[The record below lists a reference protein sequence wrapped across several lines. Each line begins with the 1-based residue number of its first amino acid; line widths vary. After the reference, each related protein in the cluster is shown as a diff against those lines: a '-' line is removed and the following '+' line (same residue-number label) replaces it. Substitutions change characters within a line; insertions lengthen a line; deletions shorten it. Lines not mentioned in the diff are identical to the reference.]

1 MPSPPS
7 KILWNRPRPLIIDF
21 NPMKPL
27 PALLLAF
34 LFLLSRPPLL
44 SAQSQAASQ
53 ENEEAY
59 AKFSNADYKAAAEAY
74 EGIIKGYPTDILAQ
88 TAMIQLGLC
97 QFFLG
102 EFDQAGTS
110 LGKAKAG
117 SPPLSPPQLQLVDN
131 VLPQILAAKA
141 MSLPPGDAA
150 RKGLFEQAIQGYTGF
165 LTKYPQSPDLEAAAY
180 GRALCEYQ
188 IGNYDKTVSDLE
200 ANIQK
205 FPNSPTIQGSQNLL
219 AIAFATQGGEIL
231 SKPDGDNARGLE
243 LLKKGETIL
252 RKIISEKK
260 DLALVNDANFQL
272 GEILFMIAAF
282 SPEDQRAAVYTEAAE
297 AYMAIIPKANVVA
310 MQQDKIQTFGPKKA
324 DAIRARNMTLKAQLD
339 RDNERELKK
348 LAEISAKPDQTA
360 AALLKLGEIFFN
372 AGKFNASRVVLTHV
386 TPFLSTDDEKMRA
399 GYHTAMG
406 YAVQGTPEPA
416 VKAYEAFQS
425 THKGKPLAENLPFLM
440 GNMFLSQGDN
450 ETSIRYFEE
459 SLQIYPEGRLAGL
472 SVAQK
477 AQAQVGLKQFDEALQ
492 TFQSSLANNPSPEV
506 AVVAQ
511 FGIANIHRDTA
522 KWDDAIAAYS
532 LVAGKHA
539 ATPQAAESGYWIAA
553 CTQQKGDNAAAAPL
567 LEAFLQSNP
576 GHPYEPL
583 ALFALGNARV
593 ANGQKD
599 EGLATLAEVVE
610 KFPDSQPAPFTYFT
624 RAQILAADQNVEG
637 INALMR
643 EFISKY
649 PQDDKV
655 YFAYNS
661 IAGNQ
666 VNLADPAGA
675 VATWQEFVKN
685 HPDHPNTPGSMVK
698 IAELQRAQA
707 EQLATNYTS
716 LNEAGRAKWME
727 AVNASTATVEELLAS
742 YPQSPD
748 LAGGLQALL
757 AAKRLLLGSQQI
769 DSAKVESYFTE
780 LAGKTSDTGA
790 RSKALFTLAGFIAPN
805 DKTRALEKMNEA
817 YNAQVVYSPKDI
829 DIYGLA
835 LLDAGK
841 SDEALAVFEKLS
853 ADFPVPAGVEPAAAP
868 PNVQEAQATVLFGRG
883 RVAQEKSQTAE
894 AGEFFKQLK
903 TLYPWSPKGLEAD
916 YGIAQSLRAQNKAD
930 DAMPLLGAI
939 IRAPNATAELRAS
952 SFLLYGHI
960 MKDKAA
966 AEPDPVKKTENRENA
981 IDFFMKI
988 PQFYAG
994 VPTAAAEGLW
1004 EGGQLLEQQAAESQD
1019 PAFKKQQLTRAR
1031 ASYEQIVKDFSAEK
1045 FAAQAR
1051 QRLQALPAQ

>member
-1 MPSPPS
+1 
-7 KILWNRPRPLIIDF
+7 
-21 NPMKPL
+21 MKPL

-34 LFLLSRPPLL
+34 LFLLSRTPDL
-44 SAQSQAASQ
+44 SAQSQAAAQ
-53 ENEEAY
+53 ENEAAY
-59 AKFSNADYKAAAEAY
+59 ALYSNADYKGAAEAY
-74 EGIIKGYPTDILAQ
+74 ESIIKGYPTDILVQ

-102 EFDQAGTS
+102 EFDKAVAS
-110 LGKAKAG
+110 LDKAKTG
-117 SPPLSPPQLQLVDN
+117 SPPLSPPQLQVVDN
-131 VLPQILAAKA
+131 VRPQILAAKA
-141 MSLPPGDAA
+141 LSLPPGDAA
-150 RKGLFEQAIQGYTGF
+150 RKGLFEQAIQGYSDF
-165 LTKYPQSPDLEAAAY
+165 ISKYPQSPDIEAATY

-188 IGNYDKTVSDLE
+188 IGNFDKTIADLE

-231 SKPDGDNARGLE
+231 SKPDGDKSQGLE

-272 GEILFMIAAF
+272 GEILFMTAAF
-282 SPEDQRAAVYTEAAE
+282 SPEDQRPAVYDEAAA
-297 AYMAIIPKANVVA
+297 AYMAVIPKADVVA
-310 MQQDKIQTFGPKKA
+310 MQQEKVKSFAPKKA
-324 DAIRARNMTLKAQLD
+324 EAIRARNMTLRAQLD

-372 AGKFNASRVVLTHV
+372 AGKHNASRVVISHV
-386 TPFLSTDDEKMRA
+386 TPFLTTENEKMRA
-399 GYHTAMG
+399 AYHKAMG
-406 YAVQGTPEPA
+406 YAVQGIPDSA
-416 VKAYEAFQS
+416 VAAYEAFQS
-425 THKGKPLAENLPFLM
+425 SHKGKPLAENLPFLM
-440 GNMFLSQGDN
+440 GTMFLSQGDN
-450 ETSIRYFEE
+450 EASIRYFEE

-477 AQAQVGLKQFDEALQ
+477 AQAQVGLKQFEEALQ
-492 TFQSSLANNPSPEV
+492 TFQSSLASNPSPEV

-522 KWDDAIAAYS
+522 KWDDAVTAYK
-532 LVAGKHA
+532 LVVEKHPG
-539 ATPQAAESGYWIAA
+539 TPQATESGYWIAA

-567 LEAFLQSNP
+567 LEAFLQANA

-599 EGLATLAEVVE
+599 EGIATLAEVVE

-649 PQDDKV
+649 PQDDKI

-666 VNLADPAGA
+666 VNLADAAGA

-685 HPDHPNTPGSMVK
+685 YPDHPNTPGSMVK

-716 LNEAGRAKWME
+716 LNEADRAKWME
-727 AVNASTATVEELLAS
+727 AVNASTATVEELLATH
-742 YPQSPD
+742 PQSPE

-757 AAKRLLLGSQQI
+757 ASKRLLLGSQQI
-769 DSAKVESYFTE
+769 DAAKVESYFEE
-780 LAGKTSDTGA
+780 LAGKTSDPGA
-790 RSKALFTLAGFIAPN
+790 RSKVLFTLAGFIAPN
-805 DKTRALEKMNEA
+805 DKARALAKMDEA

-835 LLDAGK
+835 LLEAGK
-841 SDEALAVFEKLS
+841 SDEALAVFEKLG
-853 ADFPVPAGVEPAAAP
+853 ADFPVPAGVEPNAAP

-883 RVAQEKSQTAE
+883 RVAQEKGQTTE
-894 AGEFFKQLK
+894 AGDFFKQLK

-966 AEPDPVKKTENRENA
+966 AEADPVKKTETRASA

-988 PQFYAG
+988 PQFYSG
-994 VPTAAAEGLW
+994 VPEAAAEGLW
-1004 EGGQLLEQQAAESQD
+1004 EGGQLLEQQANSSED
-1019 PAFKKQQLTRAR
+1019 PAFKKQQLARAR
-1031 ASYEQIVKDFSAEK
+1031 ASYEQLAQEFSNDK
-1045 FAAQAR
+1045 FAPQAQ